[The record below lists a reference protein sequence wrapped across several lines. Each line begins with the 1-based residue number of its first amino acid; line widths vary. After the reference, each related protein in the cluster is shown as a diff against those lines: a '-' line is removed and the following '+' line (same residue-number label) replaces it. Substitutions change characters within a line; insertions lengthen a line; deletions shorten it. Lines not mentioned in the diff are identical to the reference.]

1 VSLEEN
7 GNILRFQRYWMTCL
21 CCHFAEQQRWD
32 VERKDPVFSPE
43 MYGALRARA
52 PYADQH
58 AMSLLQSITIQFQIA
73 CGRKGPWNRETF
85 VDLPT
90 SSPNRQGPYLNLLET
105 TQAFDTQ
112 IGPTGLDLYYGQA
125 AGQTKNNSAWM
136 WLPLRMKEYEK
147 QSKRDTTTLQLGGS
161 EVAEYLNSGLIVHCR
176 G

>member
-1 VSLEEN
+1 
-7 GNILRFQRYWMTCL
+7 
-21 CCHFAEQQRWD
+21 
-32 VERKDPVFSPE
+32 

-52 PYADQH
+52 PYADQY

-90 SSPNRQGPYLNLLET
+90 SSPNRQGLYLNLLET

-136 WLPLRMKEYEK
+136 WHPLRMKEYEK

-176 G
+176 A